1 MLILISVILFLV
13 LTSSYIA
20 NKHLFDINKLL
31 ATGTTRREDII
42 KAPIVLL
49 DIAIVTDNKIVE
61 MKLIKFAFIPD
72 NLA

>member
-1 MLILISVILFLV
+1 MLIIEKIILIKWVERQ
-13 LTSSYIA
+13 
-20 NKHLFDINKLL
+20 LFDINKLL

>member
-1 MLILISVILFLV
+1 MLIIEKIILIKWV
-13 LTSSYIA
+13 
-20 NKHLFDINKLL
+20 KRQLFDINKLL

-49 DIAIVTDNKIVE
+49 DIAIVTDNKTVE
-61 MKLIKFAFIPD
+61 MKLIKFVFIPD

>member
-1 MLILISVILFLV
+1 MLIIEKIILIKWV
-13 LTSSYIA
+13 
-20 NKHLFDINKLL
+20 KRQLFDINKLL

-61 MKLIKFAFIPD
+61 MKLIKFVFIPD

>member
-1 MLILISVILFLV
+1 MLIIEKIILIKLV
-13 LTSSYIA
+13 
-20 NKHLFDINKLL
+20 KRQLFDINKLL

-61 MKLIKFAFIPD
+61 MKLIKFVFIPD

>member
-1 MLILISVILFLV
+1 MLIIEKIILIKWV
-13 LTSSYIA
+13 
-20 NKHLFDINKLL
+20 KRQLFDINKLL
-31 ATGTTRREDII
+31 ATGTTRSEDII

-61 MKLIKFAFIPD
+61 MKLIKFALIPD

>member
-1 MLILISVILFLV
+1 MLIIEKIILIKWV
-13 LTSSYIA
+13 
-20 NKHLFDINKLL
+20 KRQLFDINKLL

-42 KAPIVLL
+42 KVPIVLL

>member
-1 MLILISVILFLV
+1 MLIIEKIILIKWV
-13 LTSSYIA
+13 
-20 NKHLFDINKLL
+20 KRQLFDINKLL

-42 KAPIVLL
+42 KAPIALL

-61 MKLIKFAFIPD
+61 MKLIKFVFIPD

>member
-1 MLILISVILFLV
+1 MLIIEKIILIKWV
-13 LTSSYIA
+13 
-20 NKHLFDINKLL
+20 KRQLFDINKLL
-31 ATGTTRREDII
+31 ATGTTRSEDII

-61 MKLIKFAFIPD
+61 MKLIKFVFIPD

>member
-1 MLILISVILFLV
+1 MLIIEKIILINWV
-13 LTSSYIA
+13 
-20 NKHLFDINKLL
+20 KRQLFDINKLL
-31 ATGTTRREDII
+31 ATGTTRSEDII

>member
-1 MLILISVILFLV
+1 MLIIEKIILIKCV
-13 LTSSYIA
+13 
-20 NKHLFDINKLL
+20 KRQLFDINKLL
-31 ATGTTRREDII
+31 ATGTTRSEDII

>member
-1 MLILISVILFLV
+1 MLIIEKIILIKWV
-13 LTSSYIA
+13 
-20 NKHLFDINKLL
+20 KRQLFDINKLL
-31 ATGTTRREDII
+31 ATGTTRSEDII

>member
-1 MLILISVILFLV
+1 MLIIEKIILIKWV
-13 LTSSYIA
+13 
-20 NKHLFDINKLL
+20 KRQLFDINKLL

>member
-1 MLILISVILFLV
+1 MLIIEKIILIKWV
-13 LTSSYIA
+13 
-20 NKHLFDINKLL
+20 KRQLFDINKLL
-31 ATGTTRREDII
+31 ATGTTRSEDIF

-61 MKLIKFAFIPD
+61 MKLIKFVFIPD

>member
-1 MLILISVILFLV
+1 MLIIEKIILIKWV
-13 LTSSYIA
+13 
-20 NKHLFDINKLL
+20 KRQLFDINKLL

-49 DIAIVTDNKIVE
+49 DIAIETDNKIVE

>member
-1 MLILISVILFLV
+1 MLIIEKIILIKWV
-13 LTSSYIA
+13 
-20 NKHLFDINKLL
+20 KRQLFDKLL

-61 MKLIKFAFIPD
+61 MKLIKFVFIPD

>member
-1 MLILISVILFLV
+1 MLIIEKIILIKWV
-13 LTSSYIA
+13 
-20 NKHLFDINKLL
+20 KRQLFDIN
-31 ATGTTRREDII
+31 